1 MPVLSINHF
10 NLRADSALTR
20 RLRDFYV
27 DVVGMTEGWRPPFD
41 FPGHWLYL
49 GDQAVLHLVAD
60 DQAAAV
66 AAAQRPILDHVAF
79 SCTGLPAIE
88 QGLRQAGVAYRRTQV
103 PGTARVQLFAHDPA
117 GNGVE
122 FNFAS
127 ADA

>member
-49 GDQAVLHLVAD
+49 GDQPVLHLVAD

-66 AAAQRPILDHVAF
+66 PAAQRPILDHVAF
-79 SCTGLPAIE
+79 SCTGLLAIE
-88 QGLRQAGVAYRRTQV
+88 EGAGH
-103 PGTARVQLFAHDPA
+103 GA
-117 GNGVE
+117 G
-122 FNFAS
+122 S
-127 ADA
+127 AVCP